1 MKKTILGL
9 AALSL
14 LACTK
19 ENEPTPAPEKT
30 FGTGVF
36 IVNEG
41 VWGSGES
48 TLSHLDE
55 SNKDFTKSAF
65 LDKNGF
71 TLGGD
76 VFQSMTI
83 SGNKAFMV
91 INNGSV
97 VEVADA
103 TTLASI
109 GQITGITS
117 PRYMAANNG
126 LGYVSDWASDNVYV
140 IDLTTYGVLD
150 SIAVGSDPENML
162 IDNDKLYVANSAGGF
177 GSAEDS
183 TISIIDLSN
192 NTVVDNITV
201 GDGPASLQMDAN
213 GDLWVLCTGF
223 YNATAGKLVKVDL
236 SDNSTIAIDFPGIDF
251 QPVKM
256 TINAA
261 GDKLY
266 YLYGGY
272 GGGSVYEMSI
282 SSSTLPTTP
291 VITREHYGLGVHP
304 TNNMIYG
311 GVAPSFS
318 EDGWMIRYDMN
329 GSVIDSFNVGIG
341 PNGFNFIN

>member
-1 MKKTILGL
+1 M
-9 AALSL
+9 LSL
-14 LACTK
+14 FACK
-19 ENEPTPAPEKT
+19 KDEIPTSDPEKT
-30 FGTGVF
+30 FGTGVY
-36 IVNEG
+36 IINEG

-48 TLSHLDE
+48 TLSHLNE
-55 SNKDFTKSAF
+55 SNNELTATAF
-65 LDKNGF
+65 LDKNGY

-83 SGNKAFMV
+83 TGNKVFMV

-97 VEVADA
+97 IEVADA

-109 GQITGITS
+109 TQITGIAS
-117 PRYMAANNG
+117 PRYMVTNG
-126 LGYVSDWASDNVYV
+126 GFGYVSDWASDNVFL
-140 IDLTTYGVLD
+140 IDLTSYSLLD
-150 SIAVGSDPENML
+150 SIKVGSDPENML

-177 GSAEDS
+177 GSEEDS
-183 TISIIDLSN
+183 TISVIDLTSN
-192 NTVVDNITV
+192 TIVNSITV
-201 GDGPASLQMDAN
+201 GDGPQSLQMDAN

-236 SDNSTIAIDFPGIDF
+236 SDNSTMVLDFPGIDF

-256 TINAA
+256 TINSA

-282 SSSTLPTTP
+282 SSSALPATP
-291 VITREHYGLGVHP
+291 VISRELYGLGVHP
-304 TNNMIYG
+304 TNDMIYG

-318 EDGWMIRYDMN
+318 EDGFMMRYDLN
-329 GSVIDSFNVGIG
+329 GVVIDSFKVGIG
-341 PNGFNFIN
+341 PNGFNFID

>member
-1 MKKTILGL
+1 MKKTILGF
-9 AALSL
+9 AMLSL
-14 LACTK
+14 LACK
-19 ENEPTPAPEKT
+19 KDETPPADPEKT

-48 TLSHLDE
+48 TLSHLNE
-55 SNKDFTKSAF
+55 SNKQLTATAF
-65 LDKNGF
+65 LDKNGY

-83 SGNKAFMV
+83 AGNKAFMV

-109 GQITGITS
+109 TQITGIVS
-117 PRYMAANNG
+117 PRYMVTDG
-126 LGYVSDWASDNVYV
+126 GFGYVSDWASDNVFL
-140 IDLTTYGVLD
+140 IDLTSYAIVD
-150 SIAVGSDPENML
+150 SIKVGSDPENML
-162 IDNDKLYVANSAGGF
+162 IDNGKLYVANSAGGF
-177 GSAEDS
+177 MSAEDS
-183 TISIIDLSN
+183 TISVIDLSTKTIVN
-192 NTVVDNITV
+192 SITV
-201 GDGPASLQMDAN
+201 GDGPQSVQMDAN

-236 SDNSTIAIDFPGIDF
+236 SDNSTLALDFSGIDF

-256 TINAA
+256 TINSA

-282 SSSTLPTTP
+282 SSLALPTTP
-291 VITREHYGLGVHP
+291 IIAREHYGLGVHP
-304 TNNMIYG
+304 SNNMIYG

-318 EDGWMIRYDMN
+318 EDGWLMRYNLN
-329 GSVIDSFNVGIG
+329 GAVIDSFKVGIG

>member
-1 MKKTILGL
+1 MKKTILGF

-14 LACTK
+14 FACTK
-19 ENEPTPAPEKT
+19 INEPTPAPEKT

-36 IVNEG
+36 IMNEG
-41 VWGSGES
+41 AWGSGES
-48 TLSHLDE
+48 TLSHLNE
-55 SNKDFTKSAF
+55 SSKELTATAF

-76 VFQSMTI
+76 IFQSMTI

-103 TTLASI
+103 NTLASI
-109 GQITGITS
+109 AQITGITS
-117 PRYMAANNG
+117 PRYMVSNSG
-126 LGYVSDWASDNVYV
+126 IGYVSDWASDNVFM
-140 IDLTTYGVLD
+140 IDLTTYAIVD
-150 SIAVGSDPENML
+150 SIKVGSDPENML
-162 IDNDKLYVANSAGGF
+162 IENGKLYVANSAGGF
-177 GSAEDS
+177 GAAKDS
-183 TISIIDLSN
+183 TISVVDLSI

-201 GDGPASLQMDAN
+201 GDGPQSLQMDAN

-223 YNATAGKLVKVDL
+223 YNATAGNLVKVDL
-236 SDNSTIAIDFPGIDF
+236 SDNSTVSMEFPGIDF

-256 TINAA
+256 TMNAA

-272 GGGSVYEMSI
+272 GGGSVYEMSV
-282 SSSTLPTTP
+282 SSSSLPASP
-291 VITREHYGLGVHP
+291 VIAREHYGLGIHP

-311 GVAPSFS
+311 GIAPSFS
-318 EDGWMIRYDMN
+318 EDGWMMRYQMN
-329 GSVIDSFNVGIG
+329 GSVVDSFKVGVA
-341 PNGFNFIN
+341 PNGFNFID